1 MYSSSKNKGSSRP
14 AAAPAAPTAAVST
27 SAPDDDE
34 LPDYS
39 SAPPAYSATATDN
52 DMLID
57 DILPIGLPPDKTMLS
72 SCTLEQLINFCTAAN
87 INQSAFTDTKQY
99 VAALQ
104 KLYPESNKSTAS
116 QKLELLP
123 GASLLTEEIT
133 NVNTLFIQLLN
144 KLQVEPA
151 VSKNLQ
157 QKYTI
162 TEKIDV
168 LGDSTR

>member
-1 MYSSSKNKGSSRP
+1 MQE
-14 AAAPAAPTAAVST
+14 
-27 SAPDDDE
+27 DDD
-34 LPDYS
+34 LPQYS
-39 SAPPAYSATATDN
+39 AAPPAYSATAADSE
-52 DMLID
+52 MLID

-104 KLYPESNKSTAS
+104 KLYPESNKATVS

-123 GASLLTEEIT
+123 ASSLTAEEVT
-133 NVNTLFIQLLN
+133 NINTLFIQLLN

-151 VSKNLQ
+151 VSKILQ
-157 QKYTI
+157 QKYSV
-162 TEKIDV
+162 TEKVDV